1 MSVNLIVI
9 LIFIAVLLIMSLFY
23 RKATLDKLPMPG
35 GEAVLFEERGVRV
48 EQGGAPRTA
57 LFFNCIIRV
66 TDRRIII
73 AQKMLLSKKSYALRH
88 VITYYGAGESTDLGA
103 TLSKGYL
110 NFSIYRDDIKLGE
123 DGGETFVRIDIP
135 KTPLTGNQYVKFT
148 TARPESYR
156 NL

>member
-35 GEAVLFEERGVRV
+35 GETVLYEERGVKV

-57 LFFNCIIRV
+57 LFFNCIVRV

-73 AQKMLLSKKSYALRH
+73 AQKMLLSKNSYALRH

-103 TLSKGYL
+103 TFKKGYL
-110 NFSIYRDDIKLGE
+110 NFSIYRDDIKLE
-123 DGGETFVRIDIP
+123 EEGETFVRIDIP
-135 KTPLTGNQYVKFT
+135 KTPLTGNQYVRFAT
-148 TARPESYR
+148 TRPDSYR
-156 NL
+156 EL